1 VVLISMRRQFF
12 WLLTATILAV
22 ITHVGYVLFVPSR
35 SFSAAIDVA
44 LGDAPANNFAILDP
58 EAQLRLLPYASKDNI
73 IGICK
78 FDLTSG
84 RVRVAAQLPE
94 GFWNFAVYTSGG
106 EQVYA
111 INDTQADTNSF
122 NVELSRDGGLLA
134 QVLNSTDDAVDVTG
148 DDIGWRIALTEKQ
161 GLAVLWVAVAD
172 PLLRKEAETVI
183 KQSRCVRVEG

>member
-1 VVLISMRRQFF
+1 MRRQFF

-22 ITHVGYVLFVPSR
+22 IAHVGYVLFVPSR
-35 SFSAAIDVA
+35 SFSSAIDTA
-44 LGDAPANNFAILDP
+44 LGVAPTNAFAILDP
-58 EAQLRLLPYASKDNI
+58 EAQLHLLPYASKDNI

-78 FDLTSG
+78 FDLGTG
-84 RVRVAAQLPE
+84 PVRVASRLPE
-94 GFWNFAVYTSGG
+94 SFWNFAVYTLSG

-122 NVELSRDGGLLA
+122 NVELTRDSGLLA
-134 QVLNSTDDAVDVTG
+134 QVLNGADDVGDVTG
-148 DDIGWRIALTEKQ
+148 DDIGWRISLTEKQ

-172 PLLRKEAETVI
+172 PLLRKEAEDVI

>member
-1 VVLISMRRQFF
+1 MRKQFF

-22 ITHVGYVLFVPSR
+22 IAHVGYVLFLPSR

-58 EAQLRLLPYASKDNI
+58 AAQLRLLPYASNDNI

-78 FDLTSG
+78 FDLSPG
-84 RVRVAAQLPE
+84 PVRFAAQLPE

-111 INDTQADTNSF
+111 INDAQADTNSF

-172 PLLRKEAETVI
+172 PLLRKEAESVI
-183 KQSRCVRVEG
+183 KQSRCVQVQG